1 MTVLNTL
8 KLVAATKPLAL
19 NPVLFKRNKFIAKL
33 SEQQAL
39 AQAQQD
45 GKTYAPTKQKK
56 VTDADTGVV
65 SEITVAKR
73 VKAWWWTGDGGR
85 LLLGVRYGNKV
96 MELAK
101 GRAAV
106 EVGGVKEL
114 VSVLTTLRKATE
126 AGELDA
132 QIEAA
137 SVRVRK
143 GFKR

>member
-8 KLVAATKPLAL
+8 KLVAATKPAAL

-65 SEITVAKR
+65 SEITVSKR
-73 VKAWWWTGDGGR
+73 IKQWWWTGDGGK

-96 MELAK
+96 MELSK

-132 QIEAA
+132 QIEAT
-137 SVRVRK
+137 SVATRK
-143 GFKR
+143 GFRK

>member
-19 NPVLFKRNKFIAKL
+19 NPVLFKRNKFITKL

-39 AQAQQD
+39 AQAQQE
-45 GKTYAPTKQKK
+45 GKPYAPTKQKK
-56 VTDADTGVV
+56 VTDSDTGVV

-73 VKAWWWTGDGGR
+73 VKAWWWTGDGGK

-96 MELAK
+96 MELSK
-101 GRAAV
+101 GKAAI
-106 EVGGVKEL
+106 EVGGAKEL
-114 VSVLTTLRKATE
+114 IAVLTTLRKATE

-132 QIEAA
+132 QIEAT
-137 SVRVRK
+137 SVATRK
-143 GFKR
+143 GFRK